1 MVILARARD
10 WDIIM
15 EAPVPRVSPMVVN
28 INTSGHVIATAARPS
43 SPALRP
49 INIVSII
56 LYEPIISMPI
66 KYLVKSLVF
75 LFSRLFMILSSK
87 VQKIRVGLDTS

>member
-28 INTSGHVIATAARPS
+28 INIRVHVIATAARPS
-43 SPALRP
+43 SLALRP

-87 VQKIRVGLDTS
+87 VQKIRGGLDRS